1 MPYRQMCQ
9 TLSSPPSASLAPFDG
24 PPFLLIETSV
34 SAAYLLPGHR
44 EDWVVTYHWIQ
55 VELYGVDQHF
65 VMWGNGGLEHFE
77 TRELG
82 EKVLYSYLSLIC

>member
-1 MPYRQMCQ
+1 MCQ

-34 SAAYLLPGHR
+34 SAAYLRPGHR

-55 VELYGVDQHF
+55 VELCGVDQHF